1 MFINKK
7 IKSFCKKKS
16 YLLFIFIFLNL
27 LAYLLSYSQINYIH
41 QIKYNFNRI
50 NKLNNQL
57 LEPLGDISN
66 PRFISESLMS
76 DLNKKNLVQP
86 KFEINKDYEL
96 SNKIMNW
103 KIYYDKNY
111 LVFKISSKKK
121 FEDEEI
127 KYFTYVENFLKSY
140 LLENLDKE
148 KKFYSNFYNLQTIEI
163 NFAILNSEIN
173 KLNYQR
179 ESITRDIKYT
189 YIKNIFGIFNSIF
202 IFIVFILYNKRR

>member
-1 MFINKK
+1 
-7 IKSFCKKKS
+7 
-16 YLLFIFIFLNL
+16 
-27 LAYLLSYSQINYIH
+27 
-41 QIKYNFNRI
+41 
-50 NKLNNQL
+50 
-57 LEPLGDISN
+57 
-66 PRFISESLMS
+66 
-76 DLNKKNLVQP
+76 
-86 KFEINKDYEL
+86 
-96 SNKIMNW
+96 MNW
-103 KIYYDKNY
+103 KKYYDKNY

>member
-16 YLLFIFIFLNL
+16 YLLFILIFLNL
-27 LAYLLSYSQINYIH
+27 LAYLLSYNQINYIH
-41 QIKYNFNRI
+41 EIKYDFNRI
-50 NKLNNQL
+50 NKLDTHL
-57 LEPLGDISN
+57 LVPLSN
-66 PRFISESLMS
+66 SFKPKFIFESLMS

-86 KFEINKDYEL
+86 KFEINKYYQL
-96 SNKIMNW
+96 SNKIMTW
-103 KIYYDKNY
+103 EIYYDKNY

-127 KYFTYVENFLKSY
+127 KYFTYFENFLKSY
-140 LLENLDKE
+140 LLENLDSE
-148 KKFYSNFYNLQTIEI
+148 KKFYTNLYNLQNLELYLRL
-163 NFAILNSEIN
+163 LNSEIN

-179 ESITRDIKYT
+179 EGITRDFKYT